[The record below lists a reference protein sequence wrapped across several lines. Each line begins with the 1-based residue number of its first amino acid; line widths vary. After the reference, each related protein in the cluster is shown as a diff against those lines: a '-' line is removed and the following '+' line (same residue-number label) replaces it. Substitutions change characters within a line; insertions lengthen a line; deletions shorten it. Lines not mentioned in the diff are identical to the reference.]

1 MVIKAVPL
9 LPNRRTNIT
18 HGFINYDRLLA
29 VVIQSLMKKETFI
42 EAIEAIASQIR
53 FDIEVSKKLGEAFPN
68 AHTANLLPD
77 NHFVSNALMKVL
89 QEEMNDNEVCK
100 YGQSWIEWFCFE
112 TDFGNE
118 SYRLQAFDENKQP
131 IKMDNA
137 GDLYD
142 FLNNR

>member
-1 MVIKAVPL
+1 MWLVKPPTTATYETQNLI
-9 LPNRRTNIT
+9 
-18 HGFINYDRLLA
+18 GFIIYLRLLA
-29 VVIQSLMKKETFI
+29 VVIQFIMKKETFI
-42 EAIEAIASQIR
+42 EAIEAIEKQIR

-77 NHFVSNALMKVL
+77 NHFVSNALIKVL
-89 QEEMNDNEVCK
+89 QDEMNDNEVCEH
-100 YGQSWIEWFCFE
+100 GQSWIEWFCYE

>member
-1 MVIKAVPL
+1 M
-9 LPNRRTNIT
+9 
-18 HGFINYDRLLA
+18 LA
-29 VVIQSLMKKETFI
+29 VVIQLIMKRETFI
-42 EAIEAIASQIR
+42 EAIDAIESQIR

-77 NHFVSNALMKVL
+77 NHFISNALMKVL
-89 QEEMNDNEVCK
+89 QDEMNDNQVCK

-118 SYRLQAFDENKQP
+118 SYRIQAFDENKQP
-131 IKMDNA
+131 IKMDDA

-142 FLNNR
+142 FLNNRQRLKIKAVTNEKK

>member
-1 MVIKAVPL
+1 MVSKSVPL
-9 LPNRRTNIT
+9 LLNRRTKQPY
-18 HGFINYDRLLA
+18 GFINYDRLLA
-29 VVIQSLMKKETFI
+29 VVIQLYMKRETFI
-42 EAIEAIASQIR
+42 EAIEAIEKQIGY
-53 FDIEVSKKLGEAFPN
+53 DINVSKKLGEAFPN

-77 NHFVSNALMKVL
+77 NHFVSNALLKVL
-89 QEEMNDNEVCK
+89 QDEMKDNEVCK

-112 TDFGNE
+112 TDFGNK

>member
-1 MVIKAVPL
+1 MVSKAVPL
-9 LPNRRTNIT
+9 LPNRRTNIS

-29 VVIQSLMKKETFI
+29 VVIQLNMKRETFI
-42 EAIEAIASQIR
+42 ESIEAIANQIR
-53 FDIEVSKKLGEAFPN
+53 FDIEVSKKFGEAFPN
-68 AHTANLLPD
+68 AHTDNLLP
-77 NHFVSNALMKVL
+77 NNQFVSNALMKVL
-89 QEEMNDNEVCK
+89 QEEMNDNELCK

>member
-1 MVIKAVPL
+1 
-9 LPNRRTNIT
+9 
-18 HGFINYDRLLA
+18 
-29 VVIQSLMKKETFI
+29 MKKETFI
-42 EAIEAIASQIR
+42 QAIEAIENQIR
-53 FDIEVSKKLGEAFPN
+53 YDIEFSKKLGEAFPN

-89 QEEMNDNEVCK
+89 QDEMNDNEVCK
-100 YGQSWIEWFCFE
+100 CGQSWIEWFCFE
-112 TDFGNE
+112 TDFGKE

>member
-1 MVIKAVPL
+1 MVSKAVPL
-9 LPNRRTNIT
+9 LPNQRTNIN
-18 HGFINYDRLLA
+18 HGFINYYRLLA
-29 VVIQSLMKKETFI
+29 VVILFYMKRQTFI
-42 EAIEAIASQIR
+42 ESIEAIAQQIR

-77 NHFVSNALMKVL
+77 NHFVSNALMRVL
-89 QEEMNDNEVCK
+89 QEEMKDNEVCK

-112 TDFGNE
+112 ADFGNE
-118 SYRLQAFDENKQP
+118 SYRLQAFDENKKP

>member
-1 MVIKAVPL
+1 
-9 LPNRRTNIT
+9 
-18 HGFINYDRLLA
+18 
-29 VVIQSLMKKETFI
+29 MKRETFI
-42 EAIEAIASQIR
+42 EAIDAIESQIR
-53 FDIEVSKKLGEAFPN
+53 FDIEVSKKLGEVFPN

-89 QEEMNDNEVCK
+89 QDEMNDNQVCK

-112 TDFGNE
+112 TDFGKE

-137 GDLYD
+137 GDLYN

>member
-1 MVIKAVPL
+1 MVSKAVPL
-9 LPNRRTNIT
+9 LPNQRTNIN
-18 HGFINYDRLLA
+18 HGFINYYRLLA
-29 VVIQSLMKKETFI
+29 VVILFYMKRQTFI
-42 EAIEAIASQIR
+42 ESIEAIAQQIR

-89 QEEMNDNEVCK
+89 QEEMKDNEVCK

-112 TDFGNE
+112 ADFGNE
-118 SYRLQAFDENKQP
+118 SYRLQAFDENKKP

>member
-1 MVIKAVPL
+1 MVSKSVPL
-9 LPNRRTNIT
+9 LPNQRTNIN
-18 HGFINYDRLLA
+18 HGFINYYRLLA
-29 VVIQSLMKKETFI
+29 VVILFYMKRQTFI
-42 EAIEAIASQIR
+42 ESIEAIAQQIR

-89 QEEMNDNEVCK
+89 QEEMKDNEVCK

-112 TDFGNE
+112 ADFGNE
-118 SYRLQAFDENKQP
+118 SYRLQAFDENKKP

>member
-1 MVIKAVPL
+1 MVSKARPQ
-9 LPNRRTNIT
+9 LPVQWDKIST
-18 HGFINYDRLLA
+18 GFINYDRLLA
-29 VVIQSLMKKETFI
+29 VVIQLIMKRETFI
-42 EAIEAIASQIR
+42 EAIDAIESQIR

-77 NHFVSNALMKVL
+77 NHFISNALMKVL
-89 QEEMNDNEVCK
+89 QDEMNDNQVCK

-118 SYRLQAFDENKQP
+118 SYRIQAFDENKQP

>member
-1 MVIKAVPL
+1 MEKQ
-9 LPNRRTNIT
+9 T
-18 HGFINYDRLLA
+18 FIDCINALEKQTRQDIANYELLA
-29 VVIQSLMKKETFI
+29 KVFKDSH
-42 EAIEAIASQIR
+42 S
-53 FDIEVSKKLGEAFPN
+53 
-68 AHTANLLPD
+68 ANLLPD

-89 QEEMNDNEVCK
+89 QDEMNDNQVCK

>member
-1 MVIKAVPL
+1 
-9 LPNRRTNIT
+9 
-18 HGFINYDRLLA
+18 
-29 VVIQSLMKKETFI
+29 MKKETFI
-42 EAIEAIASQIR
+42 EAIEAIENQIR
-53 FDIEVSKKLGEAFPN
+53 FDIEVSKKLGEAFPK

-77 NHFVSNALMKVL
+77 NHFVSDALIKVL
-89 QEEMNDNEVCK
+89 QDEMNDNEVCEH
-100 YGQSWIEWFCFE
+100 GQSWIEWFCFE

>member
-1 MVIKAVPL
+1 M
-9 LPNRRTNIT
+9 
-18 HGFINYDRLLA
+18 LA
-29 VVIQSLMKKETFI
+29 VVIQLYMKRETFT
-42 EAIEAIASQIR
+42 EAIEAIAQQIKY
-53 FDIEVSKKLGEAFPN
+53 DIEISNKLGEAFPG

-100 YGQSWIEWFCFE
+100 YGLSWIEWFCFE

-118 SYRLQAFDENKQP
+118 SLQAFDENKQP

>member
-1 MVIKAVPL
+1 MVSKAVPL
-9 LPNRRTNIT
+9 LLNQKTNII

-29 VVIQSLMKKETFI
+29 VVIQFYMKREIFI
-42 EAIEAIASQIR
+42 EAIEAIKKQIR
-53 FDIEVSKKLGEAFPN
+53 FDIDVSKKLGEAFPN

-77 NHFVSNALMKVL
+77 NHFISNALMKVL
-89 QEEMNDNEVCK
+89 QDEMNDNQVCK

-131 IKMDNA
+131 IKMENA

>member
-1 MVIKAVPL
+1 M
-9 LPNRRTNIT
+9 
-18 HGFINYDRLLA
+18 LA
-29 VVIQSLMKKETFI
+29 VVIQLYMKRETFI
-42 EAIEAIASQIR
+42 ESIEAIAQQIR

-89 QEEMNDNEVCK
+89 QEEMKDNEVCK

>member
-1 MVIKAVPL
+1 MISKAVPL
-9 LPNRRTNIT
+9 LLNRRTKQPY
-18 HGFINYDRLLA
+18 GFINYDRLLA
-29 VVIQSLMKKETFI
+29 VVIQLYMKRETFI
-42 EAIEAIASQIR
+42 ESIEAIAQQIR

-89 QEEMNDNEVCK
+89 QEEMKDNEVCK

-118 SYRLQAFDENKQP
+118 SYRLQAFDENKKP

>member
-1 MVIKAVPL
+1 V
-9 LPNRRTNIT
+9 
-18 HGFINYDRLLA
+18 LA
-29 VVIQSLMKKETFI
+29 VVIQLIMKRETFI
-42 EAIEAIASQIR
+42 EAINAIANQIR
-53 FDIEVSKKLGEAFPN
+53 FDIQVSEKLGEAFPN

-77 NHFVSNALMKVL
+77 NHFVSNALFKVL
-89 QEEMNDNEVCK
+89 QDEMNDNQVCK

-118 SYRLQAFDENKQP
+118 SYRIQAFDENKQP
-131 IKMDNA
+131 IKMDDA

>member
-1 MVIKAVPL
+1 
-9 LPNRRTNIT
+9 
-18 HGFINYDRLLA
+18 
-29 VVIQSLMKKETFI
+29 MKRETFI
-42 EAIEAIASQIR
+42 EAIEAIANQIR

-89 QEEMNDNEVCK
+89 QEEMNDNELCK

-118 SYRLQAFDENKQP
+118 SYRLKAFDENKLP

>member
-1 MVIKAVPL
+1 MVSKAVPL
-9 LPNRRTNIT
+9 LLNLRTKQY
-18 HGFINYDRLLA
+18 HGFINYHRLLA
-29 VVIQSLMKKETFI
+29 VVIQFIMKKETFI
-42 EAIEAIASQIR
+42 EAIEAIEKQIR
-53 FDIEVSKKLGEAFPN
+53 FDIEVSEKLGEAFPN

-77 NHFVSNALMKVL
+77 NHFISNALMKVL
-89 QEEMNDNEVCK
+89 QEEMNDNKLCK
-100 YGQSWIEWFCFE
+100 YGQSWIEWFCYE